1 MNQDKRLREIFIDW
15 LCTPRALRRPRTQIE
30 LARTLNIHV
39 MTFSVWKQ
47 SPEFWT
53 DFVCR
58 LRSRGTHRIPEVTA
72 SLVAQANRGDVAAD
86 RTFLDNFGPK
96 AWLKVDSHGNEVTP
110 SLDEIFT
117 QSEKDDFPIPTW
129 KEEEEAAQKAC
140 SDRQSRQDIPPK
152 LILYPARTVLVLV
165 KLILLLTMS
174 FTLVFRS
181 PAGGNNENYKTNSG
195 KLSRFR

>member
-72 SLVAQANRGDVAAD
+72 SLVAQAKRGDVAAD

-96 AWLKVDSHGNEVTP
+96 AWPKVDSHGNEGTP
-110 SLDEIFT
+110 SFDEILRR
-117 QSEKDDFPIPTW
+117 SEDDDFPIPTW
-129 KEEEEAAQKAC
+129 KEEEEAAQKVC
-140 SDRQSRQDIPPK
+140 SDKAVTAGHPAETDPASCQDRLGASKVDLTVNDELQARVPEPSR
-152 LILYPARTVLVLV
+152 R
-165 KLILLLTMS
+165 
-174 FTLVFRS
+174 
-181 PAGGNNENYKTNSG
+181 E
-195 KLSRFR
+195 